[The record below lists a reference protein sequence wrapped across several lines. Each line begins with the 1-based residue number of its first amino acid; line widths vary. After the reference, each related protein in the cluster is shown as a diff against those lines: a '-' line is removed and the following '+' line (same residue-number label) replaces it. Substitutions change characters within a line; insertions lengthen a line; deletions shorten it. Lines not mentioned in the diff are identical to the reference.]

1 MADDFSF
8 DVVSKVDL
16 HAVEDAV
23 NVASKEIAARYDF
36 KDTNSSIT
44 LDAKN
49 LTLTLV
55 SSDDF
60 RIKSLYDVLLTRLS
74 KRGLPLRNFSPE
86 KAESSL
92 GGTMTQVVKIQQGIP
107 ADKCKEIARAV
118 KDSKLKATASIQG
131 DHLRVTS
138 RSKDVLQSVIT
149 LLKSGNY
156 GVELHF
162 ENYR

>member
-1 MADDFSF
+1 MAEQFSF

-23 NVASKEIAARYDF
+23 NVANKEIGARYDF

-44 LDAKN
+44 LDPKA

-74 KRGLPLRNFSPE
+74 KRGLPLSNFAPE

-92 GGTMTQVVKIQQGIP
+92 GGTMTQLVKIQQGIP
-107 ADKCKEIARAV
+107 SDKCKEIARAV
-118 KDSKLKATASIQG
+118 KDSKLKANASIQG

-156 GVELHF
+156 DLDLNF

>member
-1 MADDFSF
+1 MAEEFSF

-16 HAVEDAV
+16 HAVEDAI
-23 NVASKEIAARYDF
+23 NVANKEISARYDF

-44 LDAKN
+44 LDPKA

-60 RIKSLYDVLLTRLS
+60 RIRSLYDVLLTRLS

-86 KAESSL
+86 KAEASL

-107 ADKCKEIARAV
+107 SDKCKDIARAV
-118 KDSKLKATASIQG
+118 KDSKLKANASIQG

-138 RSKDVLQSVIT
+138 RSKDVLQSVIA

-156 GVELHF
+156 ELDLNF